1 MEFGDII
8 YFILLVFFMI
18 LGFFNDSRKKK
29 KQQQQLEEEEAASPY
44 SERGQGE
51 MPPQIPHRIP
61 SSGKP
66 IPKDRGRPV
75 FQSSLDQVED
85 YRKYDT
91 GDDSIEF
98 DYDAGSIDDDSE
110 LSPSPRLQSASFSAP
125 GVPAKPDS
133 PSVPLSRRT
142 SDGKNRGGVHP
153 LVADLHQGDGI
164 EPLKK
169 GIIYSEILQRR
180 Y

>member
-1 MEFGDII
+1 
-8 YFILLVFFMI
+8 MI

-29 KQQQQLEEEEAASPY
+29 KQQQQLEEEQTVSPY
-44 SERGQGE
+44 SERDHTG
-51 MPPQIPHRIP
+51 MPPRPPRPPHQSPP
-61 SSGKP
+61 SAKP
-66 IPKDRGRPV
+66 VAKNRERPV

-91 GDDSIEF
+91 GDSIEF

-110 LSPSPRLQSASFSAP
+110 LSPSPRLQSASFSTP
-125 GVPAKPDS
+125 SVPTKPDS

-142 SDGKNRGGVHP
+142 SDGENRGGVHP

>member
-29 KQQQQLEEEEAASPY
+29 KQQQQLEEEETVSPY
-44 SERGQGE
+44 SKRDQTE
-51 MPPQIPHRIP
+51 MPPRPPRHLPP
-61 SSGKP
+61 SAKP
-66 IPKDRGRPV
+66 VAKNRERPV

-91 GDDSIEF
+91 GDSIEF

-110 LSPSPRLQSASFSAP
+110 LSPSLRLQSASFSAP
-125 GVPAKPDS
+125 SVPTKPDS
-133 PSVPLSRRT
+133 PSVPVSRRT

-153 LVADLHQGDGI
+153 LVAGLHGSDGI
-164 EPLKK
+164 ESLKK